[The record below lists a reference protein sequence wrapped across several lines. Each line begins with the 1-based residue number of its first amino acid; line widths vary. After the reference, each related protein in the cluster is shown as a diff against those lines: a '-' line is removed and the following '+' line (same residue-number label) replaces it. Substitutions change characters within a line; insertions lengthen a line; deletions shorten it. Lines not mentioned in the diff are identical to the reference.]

1 MANYVPNSEKSEAPR
16 ELEPMTFEKASAQMP
31 MKFHKHFVLWIL
43 WVWFA
48 GNISNGILYLTGSYS
63 SGIIELRG
71 VEIAQGVVGV
81 IVAALLFLARMRLK
95 GFKIGGT
102 LLLYLAQFIN
112 IGWIVISHFK
122 VSSILSEI
130 NTLIQYGVYV
140 KTPSLIVTLLLPVA
154 ILITLYFYYSKRKR
168 LFYN

>member
-1 MANYVPNSEKSEAPR
+1 MFFGLCFLLLLAYGCGKVSETESQTESLSES
-16 ELEPMTFEKASAQMP
+16 SAVDADTVSEGG
-31 MKFHKHFVLWIL
+31 K
-43 WVWFA
+43 
-48 GNISNGILYLTGSYS
+48 
-63 SGIIELRG
+63 
-71 VEIAQGVVGV
+71 EIAQGVVGV